1 MEHYTL
7 TKPIAE
13 IWTSARAMFTRLRG
27 LVGAKQWL
35 YALEALVRKLV
46 LLEALALAPALPKL
60 PPIQLPLYMQMKL
73 PPPPRERA
81 KTYAFRLW
89 PRAKPHPARIR
100 LLGKAQS
107 RAELERDALYR
118 AQLERLKLARQ
129 KRLPEAQRIVRRI
142 GALSRVLEKPL
153 TYARRF
159 ARKLAKTS
167 KQFLAKIALK
177 RPPRSPY
184 VDQRLQRDAEQH
196 VWAAARAAYAKRD
209 SDTS

>member
-27 LVGAKQWL
+27 LIGAKQWL

-73 PPPPRERA
+73 PPPHARA
-81 KTYAFRLW
+81 KSYSFRLW

-100 LLGKAQS
+100 LLGQAQS

-118 AQLERLKLARQ
+118 AQLERLKQARLN
-129 KRLPEAQRIVRRI
+129 RIPEAQRIVRRI
-142 GALSRVLEKPL
+142 GALSRVLDKPL
-153 TYARRF
+153 TYAQRF
-159 ARKLAKTS
+159 ARKLAKAS

-184 VDQRLQRDAEQH
+184 VDPRLQRDAEQH
-196 VWAAARAAYAKRD
+196 IWAAARAAYALTD
-209 SDTS
+209 SS

>member
-7 TKPIAE
+7 TKPIAD
-13 IWTSARAMFTRLRG
+13 IWIGARAMFTRLRG

-46 LLEALALAPALPKL
+46 LLEALALAPAAPKL

-73 PPPPRERA
+73 PQPPRERA
-81 KTYAFRLW
+81 KSYAFRLW
-89 PRAKPHPARIR
+89 PRPKPHPARIR
-100 LLGKAQS
+100 LLGPAQS

-129 KRLPEAQRIVRRI
+129 KRMPEAQRIVRRI
-142 GALSRVLEKPL
+142 GALSVVLEKPL
-153 TYARRF
+153 RYAQRL
-159 ARKLAKTS
+159 ARKLAKAP
-167 KQFLAKIALK
+167 KKFLAEIALK
-177 RPPRSPY
+177 RQPRSPY

-196 VWAAARAAYAKRD
+196 VWAAARAAYAVAQT
-209 SDTS
+209 DTS